1 MSTIPIGRARRLAKE
16 KIGSALVTYLND
28 YIAAAAA
35 ESSYTVPPPMPGIAG
50 PEAVRLVDPDQPD
63 NTPVN
68 LDIQVTV
75 FEDGPRIIDRENS
88 SGKTFRRAQTRQ
100 DYKVIIIFR
109 AALGNGVR
117 DADGVKPDMSEQIR
131 HRADLYLEALCTCL
145 YERVPTPGS
154 PINTFE
160 LTDDQGYPIYEED
173 FPVMGVCA
181 TTWRAVQ
188 MVSIPNPKCEG

>member
-63 NTPVN
+63 TDPVN

-75 FEDGPRIIDRENS
+75 FEGGPRVTDRENS
-88 SGKTFRRAQTRQ
+88 SGPSFRRAETRQ
-100 DYKVIIIFR
+100 DIVVILIFR

-117 DADGVKPDMSEQIR
+117 NADGVKPYVSEQMR
-131 HRADLYLEALCTCL
+131 HRADLYLEALVTCL

-154 PINTFE
+154 PINAFD
-160 LTDDQGYPIYEED
+160 LIDDQGYPVFEEG

>member
-28 YIAAAAA
+28 YIADA
-35 ESSYTVPPPMPGIAG
+35 ESCSSYTVPPPMPGIAG

-68 LDIQVTV
+68 LDVQVMV
-75 FEDGPRIIDRENS
+75 FEDGPRVTDRENS
-88 SGKTFRRAQTRQ
+88 SGPTFRRAQTRQ

-117 DADGVKPDMSEQIR
+117 DADGVRPDMSEQIR
-131 HRADLYLEALCTCL
+131 HRADLYLEALLTCL

-160 LTDDQGYPIYEED
+160 LTDDQGYPVYEED